1 LSRSNDVTSDGH
13 ARKREGED
21 GGEVPGGVECRDEV
35 GGRLVRVDSLKFDGR
50 LHRSWPARLV
60 RQTGALVVIEGV
72 FETEVRHALLG
83 TIHAGTLSTEFY
95 WTDRWYSVFR
105 FREPSG
111 ALRNYYCNV
120 NRPAEFD
127 DGVLSF
133 VDLDID
139 VLVAPDFSY
148 TVLDEDEF
156 ETHAARFGYD
166 ESLRARV
173 RDSLAELL
181 RLIETRAFP
190 FDEL

>member
-1 LSRSNDVTSDGH
+1 MSQTNDGTNETN
-13 ARKREGED
+13 ARDREAEGREAESP
-21 GGEVPGGVECRDEV
+21 EVF
-35 GGRLVRVDSLKFDGR
+35 GRVVRVDSLKFDGR
-50 LHRSWPARLV
+50 LHRSWPARLA
-60 RQTGALVVIEGV
+60 RRDGPLLVLEGV

-105 FREPSG
+105 FRAPTG
-111 ALRNYYCNV
+111 QLRCYYCNV

-127 DGVLSF
+127 GDALTF

-156 ETHAARFGYD
+156 ETHAAQFGYD
-166 ESLRARV
+166 ERLRARV
-173 RDSLAELL
+173 RESLSELL

-190 FDEL
+190 FDETG